1 MNHLEELLVMDLLES
16 GPNHQKV
23 FPEWYPKINNNK
35 MKEYLPLSEK
45 KERSGV

>member
-1 MNHLEELLVMDLLES
+1 MDLLES

-23 FPEWYPKINNNK
+23 FPECYPKINKNK